1 MLQSLGDLVESC
13 LGAILLDTGFNLNR
27 VWEIMLS
34 FLKPIMS
41 FSSLQLS
48 PIRELRELCQ
58 AHTWDLQFLPSKKGK
73 TYSIRATVEGNNV
86 RATASSTGL
95 NKKDAIRICAKLIF
109 AELKV
114 KLYALCSSC
123 YTDYTVSNRETD
135 PGGSPRFQP
144 THVMRDAFYWY
155 RAI

>member
-1 MLQSLGDLVESC
+1 MLQALGDLVESC

-58 AHTWDLQFLPSKKGK
+58 AHSWGLEFVPTKMGKK
-73 TYSIRATVEGNNV
+73 YSVRATVNGNNV
-86 RATASSTGL
+86 CVSASTTSL
-95 NKKDAIRICAKLIF
+95 NKKDGERICAQLIF
-109 AELKV
+109 DKLKV
-114 KLYALCSSC
+114 KLYALCLIC
-123 YTDYTVSNRETD
+123 
-135 PGGSPRFQP
+135 
-144 THVMRDAFYWY
+144 
-155 RAI
+155 

>member
-1 MLQSLGDLVESC
+1 MLQALGDLVESC

-58 AHTWDLQFLPSKKGK
+58 AHSWGLEFVPTKMGKK
-73 TYSIRATVEGNNV
+73 YSVCATVNGNNV
-86 RATASSTGL
+86 CVSASTTRL
-95 NKKDAIRICAKLIF
+95 NKKDGIRICAQLIF
-109 AELKV
+109 DKLKV
-114 KLYALCSSC
+114 KLYALCLI
-123 YTDYTVSNRETD
+123 
-135 PGGSPRFQP
+135 F
-144 THVMRDAFYWY
+144 
-155 RAI
+155 